1 MRTTLRHASPSPA
14 PAPTARPLRPSE
26 SGQRLPHQ
34 LRLVDESAPIHRAQT
49 AGVLATEVWVKL
61 AHAHQLAP
69 TNPAAMVFLIM
80 TTKPTFRA
88 KLKPGAGETIW
99 EPPFRGPAGSP
110 IAGKDGRGRCSRWR
124 RSQRK
129 DAKTWM
135 PIRCSVGLCR
145 WGQRGSLNRLSGAA
159 LYASSMRIL
168 RLSPN
173 LSLAVSRSARLQGS
187 KAPRLRGSEASRLR
201 RSHVHQ
207 EVLG

>member
-1 MRTTLRHASPSPA
+1 MRHTSPSPA

-187 KAPRLRGSEASRLR
+187 KAPRLRGSDGPTYTKRRLDKL
-201 RSHVHQ
+201 S
-207 EVLG
+207 